1 MMAHRPSKML
11 SLVILTV
18 VLFIA
23 WSSWFD
29 IDQTV
34 RAQGQ
39 LIPGGRTQVIQ
50 VVDGGVLSE
59 IRVQEGDTVKAGQ
72 ILAVLEPDRARA
84 AFDEAH
90 AKHTALR
97 VVLQRAQAEA
107 NGTTPVFGR
116 EFAGYPELVAAQNK
130 LYTQRKQ
137 SLDDA
142 LAMQQEAMGLAK
154 EELQMNERLFAG
166 GDISRVE
173 VLRARRQVSDIQ
185 SRSYADGTQVLLVSF
200 YEACKAEQCAVDMPG
215 AKGTGTSG
223 GYVITGDSAVG
234 ASLSDGGKLIYA
246 FGDTASLASLTQGAV
261 QVQNSSQQDSPS
273 TYMPVSHA
281 AAVWTPLHLGLGA
294 FGAAALLRNTDVKTV
309 GNTVPEVGQPL
320 ALAQGLVMAGP
331 VVSTN
336 DLRVYLYQADEV
348 TLIGEVTLDN
358 TGRFEINLNGYVG
371 VVVAKVTL
379 TYNTAT
385 YDTWNHDLSR
395 ATIYIQQGVLVA

>member
-59 IRVQEGDTVKAGQ
+59 IRVQEGDNVKAGQ
-72 ILAVLEPDRARA
+72 VLAILEPDRARA

-97 VVLQRAQAEA
+97 VVLHRAQAEA
-107 NGTTPVFGR
+107 SGTAPVFGK
-116 EFAGYPELVAAQNK
+116 EFAGYPELVAAQMK

-142 LAMQQEAMGLAK
+142 LAMQQEAMALAK

-173 VLRARRQVSDIQ
+173 VLRARRQVSDVQARIFDIRNKYLQ
-185 SRSYADGTQVLLVSF
+185 DARA
-200 YEACKAEQCAVDMPG
+200 EA
-215 AKGTGTSG
+215 AKQEEE
-223 GYVITGDSAVG
+223 I
-234 ASLSDGGKLIYA
+234 
-246 FGDTASLASLTQGAV
+246 
-261 QVQNSSQQDSPS
+261 SSQRYRQEDRR
-273 TYMPVSHA
+273 Y
-281 AAVWTPLHLGLGA
+281 
-294 FGAAALLRNTDVKTV
+294 
-309 GNTVPEVGQPL
+309 
-320 ALAQGLVMAGP
+320 ALAQTELTAP
-331 VVSTN
+331 VDGVVKY
-336 DLRVYLYQADEV
+336 LRVTTVGGVLRAGDELMQISPTDGESLLELKVNPADIGQLQTGMRANIRLDAYDYAIYGSMTGELVYLSSD
-348 TLIGEVTLDN
+348 TLQDQGP
-358 TGRFEINLNGYVG
+358 NGQPQTYYRARVRLLPNA
-371 VVVAKVTL
+371 VAGNPKLQPIVL
-379 TYNTAT
+379 KPGLTAT
-385 YDTWNHDLSR
+385 VDILTGQRSVMRYLIKPIARGLSGALNER
-395 ATIYIQQGVLVA
+395 

>member
-59 IRVQEGDTVKAGQ
+59 IRVQEGDNVKAGQ
-72 ILAVLEPDRARA
+72 VLAILEPDRARA

-97 VVLQRAQAEA
+97 LVLHRAQAEA
-107 NGTTPVFGR
+107 SGTAPVFGK

-142 LAMQQEAMGLAK
+142 LAMQQEAMALAK

-173 VLRARRQVSDIQ
+173 VLRARRQVSDVQARIFDIRNKYLQ
-185 SRSYADGTQVLLVSF
+185 DARA
-200 YEACKAEQCAVDMPG
+200 EA
-215 AKGTGTSG
+215 AKQEEE
-223 GYVITGDSAVG
+223 I
-234 ASLSDGGKLIYA
+234 
-246 FGDTASLASLTQGAV
+246 
-261 QVQNSSQQDSPS
+261 SSQRYRQEDRR
-273 TYMPVSHA
+273 Y
-281 AAVWTPLHLGLGA
+281 
-294 FGAAALLRNTDVKTV
+294 
-309 GNTVPEVGQPL
+309 
-320 ALAQGLVMAGP
+320 ALAQTELTAP
-331 VVSTN
+331 VDGVVKY
-336 DLRVYLYQADEV
+336 LRVTTVGGVLRAGDELMQISPTDGESLLELKVNPADIGQLQTGMRANIRLDAYDYAIYGSMTGELVYLSSD
-348 TLIGEVTLDN
+348 TLQDQGP
-358 TGRFEINLNGYVG
+358 NGQPQTYYRARVRLLPNA
-371 VVVAKVTL
+371 VAGNPKLQPIVL
-379 TYNTAT
+379 KPGLTAT
-385 YDTWNHDLSR
+385 VDILTGQRSVMRYLIKPIARGLSGALNER
-395 ATIYIQQGVLVA
+395 

>member
-29 IDQTV
+29 INQTV

-59 IRVQEGDTVKAGQ
+59 IRVQEGDSVKAGQ
-72 ILAVLEPDRARA
+72 VLAVLEPDRARA
-84 AFDEAH
+84 AFDEAQ

-97 VVLQRAQAEA
+97 VVLHRAQAEA
-107 NGTTPVFGR
+107 SGKSPVFGR

-130 LYTQRKQ
+130 LYAQRKQ

-154 EELQMNERLFAG
+154 EELQLNERLFAG

-185 SRSYADGTQVLLVSF
+185 SRIFDIRNKYLQDARA
-200 YEACKAEQCAVDMPG
+200 EA
-215 AKGTGTSG
+215 AKQEEE
-223 GYVITGDSAVG
+223 I
-234 ASLSDGGKLIYA
+234 
-246 FGDTASLASLTQGAV
+246 
-261 QVQNSSQQDSPS
+261 SSQRYRQEDRR
-273 TYMPVSHA
+273 Y
-281 AAVWTPLHLGLGA
+281 
-294 FGAAALLRNTDVKTV
+294 
-309 GNTVPEVGQPL
+309 
-320 ALAQGLVMAGP
+320 ALAQTELTAP
-331 VVSTN
+331 VDGVVKY
-336 DLRVYLYQADEV
+336 LRVTTVGGVLRAGDELMQISPTDGESLLELKVNPADIGQLQTGMRANIRLDAYDYAIYGSMTGELVYLSSDTLQDQGPNGQPQTYYRARVRLLPNAVAGNPKLQAIV
-348 TLIGEVTLDN
+348 LKPGL
-358 TGRFEINLNGYVG
+358 
-371 VVVAKVTL
+371 
-379 TYNTAT
+379 TAT
-385 YDTWNHDLSR
+385 VDILTGQRSVMRYLIKPIARGLSGALNER
-395 ATIYIQQGVLVA
+395 